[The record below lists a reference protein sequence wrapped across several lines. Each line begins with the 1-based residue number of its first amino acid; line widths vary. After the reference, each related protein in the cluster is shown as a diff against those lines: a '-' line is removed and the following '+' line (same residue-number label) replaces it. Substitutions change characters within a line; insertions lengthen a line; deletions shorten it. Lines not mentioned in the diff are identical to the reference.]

1 MLCQNCKIN
10 ESTIHLY
17 TNVNGNKQQIDLC
30 QNCYQ
35 IMKTDPNNSLFRGLA
50 QANNQGI
57 DPIDDFFNSLGN
69 FQQPQEPNPNIPPT
83 QSGGGYGS
91 GGYGGNS
98 NRGSGPR
105 QQAPQ
110 KPKGLLEEFGINVTD
125 IARKGEI
132 DPVIGRDEE
141 ITRVIEIL
149 NRRTKNNPVLIGE
162 PGVGKTA
169 VVEGLA
175 QKIVDGDVPHKLQGK
190 EVIRLDV
197 VSLVQGTGIRGQF
210 EERMQKLMDE
220 IRSREDIILFIDEI
234 HEIVGAG
241 SAGDGNMDAGNILKP
256 ALARGELQMVGAT
269 TLNEYRIIE
278 KDAALE
284 RRMQPVKVDEPTV
297 EETITILKGIQKKY
311 EDYHH
316 VKYTDAAIEAAA
328 LLSNRYIQDRF
339 LPDKAIDLLD
349 EAGSKMNLT
358 LNFVDPKVI
367 DQRLIEAENL
377 KAQATRDED
386 FEKAAYFRDQIAKYK
401 ELQKTSV
408 LDNDIPIISEKTIE
422 HIVEQ
427 KTNIPVGDLKEKEQ
441 SQLVNLASDLKA
453 HVIGQDDAVDKIAKA
468 IRRNRVGLGSP
479 NRPIGS
485 FLFVGPTGV
494 GKTELSKQLAIEL
507 FGSADS
513 MIRFDMSEYMEKHS
527 VAKLVGAPPGYVG
540 YEEAGQLT
548 ERVRRNPYSLIL
560 LDEVEKAHPD
570 VMHMF
575 LQVLD
580 DGRLTDGQG
589 RTVSFKDT
597 IIIMTSNAGTGKAEA
612 SVGFG
617 AAREGRTNS
626 VLGELGNF
634 FSPEFMNRFD
644 GIIEFKPLSKDN
656 LLQIVNLM
664 LDDVNQRLA
673 TNDIHLDVTEKVK
686 EKLVDLGYDPK
697 MGARPLRRTIQDHIE
712 DAITDFYL
720 ENPSEKELK
729 AIMTSNGKILI
740 KSAKKTE
747 STESVNSSQ
756 EEK

>member
-35 IMKTDPNNSLFRGLA
+35 IMKTDPNNSLFRGLT
-50 QANNQGI
+50 QANSQGI

-83 QSGGGYGS
+83 QSGGGYGG

-98 NRGSGPR
+98 NHGGGAR

-110 KPKGLLEEFGINVTD
+110 KPKGLLEEFGINVTE

-220 IRSREDIILFIDEI
+220 IRSRQDVILFIDEI

-401 ELQKTSV
+401 ELQQTNV
-408 LDNDIPIISEKTIE
+408 LDKDTPIISEKTIE

-720 ENPSEKELK
+720 ENPSEKDLK
-729 AIMTSNGKILI
+729 AIMTSNGKIFI

-747 STESVNSSQ
+747 AEKTKLDESQS
-756 EEK
+756 

>member
-10 ESTIHLY
+10 DSTIHLY
-17 TNVNGNKQQIDLC
+17 TNLNGKQKQIDLC
-30 QNCYQ
+30 QNCYK
-35 IMKTDPNNSLFRGLA
+35 IIKTDPNNSLFKGMTDL
-50 QANNQGI
+50 NNRDF
-57 DPIDDFFNSLGN
+57 DPFGDFFNDLNN
-69 FQQPQEPNPNIPPT
+69 FRPSNNTPPTPPT
-83 QSGGGYGS
+83 QSGGGYGGN
-91 GGYGGNS
+91 GGYGS
-98 NRGSGPR
+98 QNRGPAQTPPPS
-105 QQAPQ
+105 QE
-110 KPKGLLEEFGINVTD
+110 KGLLEEFGINVTE
-125 IARKGEI
+125 IARRGDI
-132 DPVIGRDEE
+132 DPVIGRDDE
-141 ITRVIEIL
+141 IIRVIEIL

-190 EVIRLDV
+190 QVIRLDV

-210 EERMQKLMDE
+210 EERMQKLMEE
-220 IRSREDIILFIDEI
+220 IRKREDIILFIDEI

-256 ALARGELQMVGAT
+256 ALARGELQLVGAT

-316 VKYTDAAIEAAA
+316 VQYTDAAIEAAA
-328 LLSNRYIQDRF
+328 TLSNRYIQDRF

-377 KAQATRDED
+377 KSQATREED

-401 ELQKTSV
+401 EMQKKKVT
-408 LDNDIPIISEKTIE
+408 DQDTPIISEKTIE
-422 HIVEQ
+422 HIIEQ

-441 SQLVNLASDLKA
+441 SQLIHLAEDLKS

-468 IRRNRVGLGSP
+468 IRRNRVGLGTP

-507 FGSADS
+507 FGSAES

-540 YEEAGQLT
+540 YDEAGQLT
-548 ERVRRNPYSLIL
+548 EKVRRNPYSLIL

-589 RTVSFKDT
+589 RTVSFKDA

-634 FSPEFMNRFD
+634 FSTEFMNRFD
-644 GIIEFKPLSKDN
+644 GIIEFKALSKDN
-656 LLQIVNLM
+656 LLQIVELM
-664 LDDVNQRLA
+664 LADVNKRLSS
-673 TNDIHLDVTEKVK
+673 NNIHLDVTDKVK

-697 MGARPLRRTIQDHIE
+697 MGARPLRRTIQDYIE
-712 DAITDFYL
+712 DAITDYYL
-720 ENPSEKELK
+720 ENPSEKDLK
-729 AIMTSNGKILI
+729 AVMTSKGKIQI
-740 KSAKKTE
+740 KSAKKSEVKT
-747 STESVNSSQ
+747 S
-756 EEK
+756 EKEV

>member
-10 ESTIHLY
+10 DSTIHLY
-17 TNVNGNKQQIDLC
+17 TNLNGKQKQIDLC
-30 QNCYQ
+30 QNCYK
-35 IMKTDPNNSLFRGLA
+35 IIKTDPNNSLFKGMTDL
-50 QANNQGI
+50 NNRDF
-57 DPIDDFFNSLGN
+57 DPFGDFFNDLNN
-69 FQQPQEPNPNIPPT
+69 FRPSNNTPPTPPT
-83 QSGGGYGS
+83 QSGGGYGGN
-91 GGYGGNS
+91 GGYGS
-98 NRGSGPR
+98 QNRGPAQTPPPS
-105 QQAPQ
+105 QE
-110 KPKGLLEEFGINVTD
+110 KGLLEEFGINVTE
-125 IARKGEI
+125 IARRGDI
-132 DPVIGRDEE
+132 DPVIGRDDE
-141 ITRVIEIL
+141 IIRVIEIL

-190 EVIRLDV
+190 QVIRLDV

-210 EERMQKLMDE
+210 EERMQKLMEE
-220 IRSREDIILFIDEI
+220 IRKREDIILFIDEI

-256 ALARGELQMVGAT
+256 ALARGELQLVGAT

-316 VKYTDAAIEAAA
+316 VQYTDAAVEAAA
-328 LLSNRYIQDRF
+328 TLSNRYIQDRF

-377 KAQATRDED
+377 KSQATREED

-401 ELQKTSV
+401 EMQKKKVT
-408 LDNDIPIISEKTIE
+408 DQDTPIISEKTIE
-422 HIVEQ
+422 HIIEQ

-441 SQLVNLASDLKA
+441 SQLIHLAEDLKS

-468 IRRNRVGLGSP
+468 IRRNRVGLGTP

-540 YEEAGQLT
+540 YDEAGQLT
-548 ERVRRNPYSLIL
+548 EKVRRNPYSLIL

-589 RTVSFKDT
+589 RTVSFKDA

-644 GIIEFKPLSKDN
+644 GIIEFKALSKDN
-656 LLQIVNLM
+656 LLQIVELM
-664 LDDVNQRLA
+664 LADVNKRLSS
-673 TNDIHLDVTEKVK
+673 NNIHLDVTDKVK

-697 MGARPLRRTIQDHIE
+697 MGARPLRRTIQDYIE
-712 DAITDFYL
+712 DAITDYYL
-720 ENPSEKELK
+720 ENPSEKNLK
-729 AIMTSNGKILI
+729 AVMTSKGNIQI
-740 KSAKKTE
+740 KSAKKAEVKT
-747 STESVNSSQ
+747 S
-756 EEK
+756 EKEV